1 MCHTLSGFRDS
12 HPGRAVGLSSA
23 NDAVRVRPA
32 RPADVPALA
41 ALERECFDGD
51 RLTPRQL
58 AFHAASRSNAAFLV
72 AERGGDVVGNVLVFF
87 RRGSRRARLYSI
99 AVGRAARG
107 LGVGAKLLVA
117 AERAA
122 RKGGAQEFVLEV
134 REDNPVAIALYE
146 SRGYRRFGRKPA
158 YYYDG
163 CDALRFAKRLPMA
176 Q

>member
-12 HPGRAVGLSSA
+12 HPGRAVGHSSA
-23 NDAVRVRPA
+23 SDAVRVRPA
-32 RPADVPALA
+32 RPADVPALV
-41 ALERECFDGD
+41 ALERECFRGD
-51 RLTPRQL
+51 RLSPRQL
-58 AFHAASRSNAAFLV
+58 EIHAAGRSNTAFLV
-72 AERGGDVVGNVLVFF
+72 ANRGGATLGNALVFF

-107 LGVGAKLLVA
+107 LGVGAKLLAA

-122 RKGGAQEFVLEV
+122 RKEGAAEFVLEV
-134 REDNPVAIALYE
+134 RADNPVAIALYE
-146 SRGYRRFGRKPA
+146 SRGYRRFGRKPD

-163 CDALRFAKRLPMA
+163 CDALRFVKRLPVA